1 MCELSRRGTGSFRCP
16 NRIAGTL
23 YRAII
28 ILGFMAS
35 HRISSRSIFNSTLL
49 ALRLPPL
56 LKCHPRAPISVKTP
70 TRRFAPKAIDPP
82 PALTPSASDV
92 QGSLPGPSMSP
103 SLLRKGKQPSTSA
116 PFTSFSR
123 AGPSNQPK
131 RARSPV
137 ESIDIS
143 LDLSSSQTAHST
155 TGWSSITGASGDSS
169 ASKDIKEVLQDDDGG
184 DYITPGPIR
193 PPSSKRRRAKTAKA

>member
-1 MCELSRRGTGSFRCP
+1 MTGLWTRTKRQSLLCASSLVSGTGSLRCP

-28 ILGFMAS
+28 ILAGGSWRAIVYGAVQYSIQLSWHCAS
-35 HRISSRSIFNSTLL
+35 HPFSTCQSAGPNFGENS
-49 ALRLPPL
+49 
-56 LKCHPRAPISVKTP
+56 HTP
-70 TRRFAPKAIDPP
+70 FCSQSYQDPP

-103 SLLRKGKQPSTSA
+103 SLLRKGKQPLTSA

-131 RARSPV
+131 RARLPV

-143 LDLSSSQTAHST
+143 LDLCSSQTAHST

-169 ASKDIKEVLQDDDGG
+169 ASKDIEDVL
-184 DYITPGPIR
+184 
-193 PPSSKRRRAKTAKA
+193 